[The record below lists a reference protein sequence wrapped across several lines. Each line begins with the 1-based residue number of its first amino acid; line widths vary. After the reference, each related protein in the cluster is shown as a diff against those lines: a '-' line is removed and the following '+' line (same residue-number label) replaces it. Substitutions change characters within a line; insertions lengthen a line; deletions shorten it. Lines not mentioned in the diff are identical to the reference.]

1 MNPYTE
7 ELKYCKFGYLK
18 RGRARANDMYLLNK
32 SISVA
37 YNYKSVCLQ
46 LKFYWK
52 QMSLLLAFLLGL
64 YQVRLHER
72 EEFLVSL
79 HGAGKGQLEIT
90 GVSPSGET
98 VPVDLQLSES
108 EPDTYI
114 VNYTPSEIGEHKIY
128 VKFAGVNVRGSPFVV
143 KVADPSKV
151 LVQMSS
157 LTEAQNAM
165 MVGKEVVIP
174 LEILPGAG
182 EGELE
187 ADITGPGDV
196 AVESSFTRQA
206 DTLYHFRFI
215 PPVAGEYVIKMFYG
229 GGLVGGHALNAHVK
243 DAYMRADASKCVVY
257 GEGMKEC
264 KLDFGFTLF

>member
-1 MNPYTE
+1 M
-7 ELKYCKFGYLK
+7 
-18 RGRARANDMYLLNK
+18 
-32 SISVA
+32 
-37 YNYKSVCLQ
+37 
-46 LKFYWK
+46 
-52 QMSLLLAFLLGL
+52 
-64 YQVRLHER
+64 
-72 EEFLVSL
+72 VSL

-98 VPVDLQLSES
+98 VPVDLQLSDS

-128 VKFAGVNVRGSPFVV
+128 VKFAGVNVRGSPFIV

-174 LEILPGAG
+174 LEILSGAG

-196 AVESSFTRQA
+196 AVESSFTRQT

-215 PPVAGEYVIKMFYG
+215 PPVPGEYVIRMLYG
-229 GGLVGGHALNAHVK
+229 GGLVGGQALNAYVK
-243 DAYMRADASKCVVY
+243 EAYVKADASKCVVY

-264 KLDFGFTLF
+264 KHDFRFTFFRTHTNRIGYQDTMGNYCTSSFGFVLSFRTVATGPVGTVSTELLSGTPNIARKLFWKLC